1 MIGGF
6 PQTSA
11 QAEILDLQ
19 SLPQSLTAMISEH
32 HIHQLTESNW
42 KESLRRLVGLRSVG
56 MFGGTFD
63 PVHTGH
69 LLLAERACDELGLEG
84 VLFVPAKKPP
94 HKQQGVDISPAEDR
108 LAMLQLA
115 VADNPRFFV
124 SELELQREGVS
135 FTVTTLQQ
143 LHEVLPDTAL
153 TLLIGGDNARD
164 FSSWWQPETI
174 ARLAQIAVWLRP
186 GFQAP
191 PELLPGITYRTI
203 RAPLMEISGTEIR
216 GRVREGRS
224 IRYMTTDRVID
235 YINTHGLYR

>member
-1 MIGGF
+1 MI
-6 PQTSA
+6 A
-11 QAEILDLQ
+11 Q
-19 SLPQSLTAMISEH
+19 H
-32 HIHQLTESNW
+32 HIHQRTTPNW
-42 KESLRRLVGLRSVG
+42 KDSLRPLLGLRSVG

-69 LLLAERACDELGLEG
+69 LLLAERACDELGLDG
-84 VLFVPAKKPP
+84 VLFIPAKRPP
-94 HKQQGVDISPAEDR
+94 HKQQGVAISPAEDR

-124 SELELQREGVS
+124 SDLELQREGVS

-143 LHEVLPDTAL
+143 LRELLPGTAL

-174 ARLAQIAVWLRP
+174 AQLAQIGVWLRP

-203 RAPLMEISGTEIR
+203 TAPLMEISGTELR
-216 GRVREGRS
+216 GRVREGCS
-224 IRYMTTDRVID
+224 VRYMTTDTVIA